1 MNAQRGA
8 LVRDVLAELQRICER
23 REYRRS
29 RSLCSSAAGQMR
41 GQSAHQLAGIDGLRS
56 RTDGAAPQ
64 QANNGLMSMKRRF
77 RDTFR

>member
-8 LVRDVLAELQRICER
+8 LVRDVLAELQRICEW

-41 GQSAHQLAGIDGLRS
+41 GKSAHQLAGIDGLRS
-56 RTDGAAPQ
+56 RTDRAA
-64 QANNGLMSMKRRF
+64 AATGE
-77 RDTFR
+77 